1 LINILASIINK
12 NHKMGSNLCLYRD
25 NNKGHNSDL
34 FGCKSNLNFKDIN
47 TIYYHPADIYKNK
60 KRNRHRN
67 IKKFE

>member
-1 LINILASIINK
+1 
-12 NHKMGSNLCLYRD
+12 MGSNLCLYRD

-60 KRNRHRN
+60 KRRRKLNRNRNRNRHRN